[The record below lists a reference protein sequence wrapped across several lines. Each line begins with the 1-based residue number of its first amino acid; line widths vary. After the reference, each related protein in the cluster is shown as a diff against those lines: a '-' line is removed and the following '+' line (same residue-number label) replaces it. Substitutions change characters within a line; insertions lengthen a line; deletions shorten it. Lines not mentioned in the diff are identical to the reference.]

1 MTLEITLLLHL
12 HNLDGVL
19 LRDVA
24 GGRAEHVTTPRG
36 SPLAGRAGGRTHC
49 AGGRCRFSETGLD
62 ILTVTVPGAG
72 DTAVTELSVVTVLEE
87 ETEGRSVMA
96 VVSIPGEPLTARS
109 IPAPSLQVNDY

>member
-36 SPLAGRAGGRTHC
+36 GSLAGRAGGGRTHC
-49 AGGRCRFSETGLD
+49 AGGGCRFSETGLD
-62 ILTVTVPGAG
+62 ILTVPGAG
-72 DTAVTELSVVTVLEE
+72 DTAVTELSVVTVVEE
-87 ETEGRSVMA
+87 EAERWIVMT
-96 VVSIPGEPLTARS
+96 VVSIPGEPLTARR
-109 IPAPSLQVNDY
+109 IPTPSLQVNDH

>member
-36 SPLAGRAGGRTHC
+36 GPLAGRAGAHC
-49 AGGRCRFSETGLD
+49 ARGGCRFSETGLD
-62 ILTVTVPGAG
+62 ILTVPGAG
-72 DTAVTELSVVTVLEE
+72 DTAVTELSVVTVVEE
-87 ETEGRSVMA
+87 EAERWIVMT
-96 VVSIPGEPLTARS
+96 VVSIPGEPLTARR
-109 IPAPSLQVNDY
+109 IPTPSLQVNDH